1 MPILFRETV
10 SFGRNRICKPPSQI
24 AMQHLPRVDK
34 RRFLRYEILDYVLIR
49 DTAELAASGNPDST
63 QAVIVDIGLGGLQ
76 VRTRDKL
83 STEKTYRVEVGR
95 SGMEP
100 LQLRCEV
107 RHCEQAPDSD
117 LFTSGLRFI
126 PEGHSDRMAIATY
139 VHHVFQRQCDMLT
152 Q

>member
-1 MPILFRETV
+1 
-10 SFGRNRICKPPSQI
+10 
-24 AMQHLPRVDK
+24 MQHLPRVDK

-49 DTAELAASGNPDST
+49 DVAETSAASNIEMGT

-76 VRTRDKL
+76 VRTRVKL

-100 LQLRCEV
+100 LLLRCEV

-126 PEGHSDRMAIATY
+126 PDGHSDRMAIATY